1 MHRILAYRSDR
12 QMQKTVCQF
21 IGHFPGHQFLLKT
34 KLSLFCYICIIIL
47 KIILQQVAN
56 ILFNVKLFKFHTW
69 YE

>member
-34 KLSLFCYICIIIL
+34 AAKPVLLHLHNRFE
-47 KIILQQVAN
+47 N
-56 ILFNVKLFKFHTW
+56 HTTTGC
-69 YE
+69 